1 VFVVGAGTTAF
12 TCAAFAQG
20 ASPMPHIVLLGDS
33 VFDNAAYVAGGPD
46 VVHQL
51 RAILPPGWRAT
62 LNARDGAVIADLA
75 GQLQKL
81 PAESSHLVASIGG
94 NDALGEAALLD
105 EGVTSMAE
113 ALELMT
119 RVRERFQSA
128 YIRMLD
134 QLLETHLSIAVATIY
149 EPRFPEPARRRVAA
163 TALTVLN
170 DIVTRQA
177 FARQIDL
184 IDLRT
189 ICDQDADF
197 ANAIE
202 PSVHGGA
209 KIARAIL
216 DFALLPRIA
225 TSRVFARARR

>member
-1 VFVVGAGTTAF
+1 
-12 TCAAFAQG
+12 
-20 ASPMPHIVLLGDS
+20 MPHIVLLGDS

-46 VVHQL
+46 VVRQL

-62 LNARDGAVIADLA
+62 LSARDGAVIADLV

-81 PAESSHLVASIGG
+81 PKEPSHLVVSIGG

-105 EGVTSMAE
+105 AGVASMAE

-134 QLLETHLSIAVATIY
+134 QLLETRLSIAVATIY
-149 EPRFPEPARRRVAA
+149 EPRFPEPARRRLAA

-170 DIVTRQA
+170 DIITRQA

-189 ICDQDADF
+189 ICDEDADF
-197 ANAIE
+197 ANPIE

-216 DFALLPRIA
+216 DFASLPRIA
-225 TSRVFARARR
+225 TSRAFARTRR